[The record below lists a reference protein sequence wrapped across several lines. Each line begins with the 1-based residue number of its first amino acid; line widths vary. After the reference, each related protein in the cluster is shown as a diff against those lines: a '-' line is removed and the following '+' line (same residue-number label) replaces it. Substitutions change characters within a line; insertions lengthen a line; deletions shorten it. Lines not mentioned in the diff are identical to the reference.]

1 MTPGRTP
8 CHRAR
13 GDAGSIL
20 WRRAGQ
26 TLRSGRFRL
35 ALAAGQAEDQVLE
48 ALGAV

>member
-1 MTPGRTP
+1 MTPGGAP
-8 CHRAR
+8 CHRAG

-26 TLRSGRFRL
+26 TLRSGRLRL
-35 ALAAGQAEDQVLE
+35 ALATGQAGDQVLE